1 LSPRYRE
8 LSGGPVTAEEA
19 AINFNDVFAGV
30 WALWGMYFCGWIWQ
44 LQIIGAA
51 IENPSLGVLFAVII
65 WLTNVQL
72 WGGIFLGTI
81 TGFIASERSLGEK
94 ELLAQMGD
102 SGTMPT
108 QPTKLWERFWAPNV
122 GGATEVSQEKKL
134 R

>member
-1 LSPRYRE
+1 LTPRYKE
-8 LSGGPVTAEEA
+8 LSGGPVSAAEA
-19 AINFNDVFAGV
+19 RINFNDVSGGV

-51 IENPSLGVLFAVII
+51 VENASLGVAFALII

-81 TGFIASERSLGEK
+81 SGFIASERSLGEK
-94 ELLAQMGD
+94 ELLAQMGH

-108 QPTKLWERFWAPNV
+108 QPTKLWERFWAPNG
-122 GGATEVSQEKKL
+122 GGATEVTQEKKL